1 MMDFNHFILTVNT
14 SSVVLLFM
22 LTFILLISTH
32 FRGERAYAA
41 MIAVVPTVPVYL
53 YNLSRMLLW
62 GDMALFF
69 FPLAYSLNTTLVPL
83 LWFFTLRTFN
93 PDFKI
98 RPIQLLHLVPML
110 FFFGYTLTMTPEER
124 LLNIEYEAMGSDLFV
139 GNLNTLVV
147 ALQLLIYFPLIFI
160 YISRKRRSV
169 TNLDSDAEWIKKVWV
184 YYFMILF
191 ALLFVVV
198 ILCNLLW
205 PRTDTWL
212 IQVLNVILMGY
223 LIYHEIRYQEVHPL
237 HNASLESLKE
247 ENRGTEPEPLAMDL
261 ERMKEL
267 SDEITQ
273 FLEQTKLYLR
283 PDLTLALL
291 AVEMQQ
297 PQRSLSR
304 AINLGLKCNFFTL
317 INQLRVEEAKRRL
330 LELDAS
336 GYSIDSIF
344 SECGFSSRSSFFMVF
359 KRIAGVSPAVWLSKQ
374 KQ

>member
-1 MMDFNHFILTVNT
+1 MDFNHFILTVNT

-22 LTFILLISTH
+22 LTLILLISTH

-98 RPIQLLHLVPML
+98 RPIQLLHLFPML